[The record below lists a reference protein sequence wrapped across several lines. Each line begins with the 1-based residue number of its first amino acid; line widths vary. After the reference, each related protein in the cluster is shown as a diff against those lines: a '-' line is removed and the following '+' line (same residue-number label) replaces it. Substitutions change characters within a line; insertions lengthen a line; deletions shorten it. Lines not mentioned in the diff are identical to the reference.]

1 MYVVSYVVFVFSLA
15 NVVKYRWHDLHD
27 RCIVWVLDC
36 LPWHLLKQGLWLRKY
51 TTTSITGY
59 TSSFFSNI
67 CKLHSTKTCL
77 GGGTGPQ
84 ATTMDAPTAAHIF
97 FCFHAPHNFTPEHR
111 AIAASNTITLSCS
124 ILLNLARFCQGV
136 LQVTRLM
143 SRGAEAGTAKNFY
156 VLSSFG
162 PSMDKK
168 SFSTQLHSIEKP
180 LVSWRSLRN
189 LHATWIYME
198 GIARW
203 STQKWVQNE
212 KILSHA
218 DAPSWTFARG
228 KIARLGTG
236 DGLSQ
241 EQWVVECRGV
251 IE

>member
-1 MYVVSYVVFVFSLA
+1 MYVCVRSFICCVCFQPCKRC
-15 NVVKYRWHDLHD
+15 KYRWHDLHD

-97 FCFHAPHNFTPEHR
+97 FCFHAPHKFTPEHG

-124 ILLNLARFCQGV
+124 ILLGLPRRTASN
-136 LQVTRLM
+136 TPDE
-143 SRGAEAGTAKNFY
+143 SRGRGRTAKNFY

-180 LVSWRSLRN
+180 LVSWRS
-189 LHATWIYME
+189 
-198 GIARW
+198 
-203 STQKWVQNE
+203 
-212 KILSHA
+212 
-218 DAPSWTFARG
+218 F
-228 KIARLGTG
+228 
-236 DGLSQ
+236 
-241 EQWVVECRGV
+241 
-251 IE
+251 